1 MKKRPNK
8 APEPTPTAVTIRA
21 VGFKECTIARKA
33 RLAPAAV
40 VAHL

>member
-1 MKKRPNK
+1 MIKEEEPNQP
-8 APEPTPTAVTIRA
+8 PEPTTAAVTIRA
-21 VGFKECTIARKA
+21 GA